1 VHTVR
6 PEVVTELAEQVELLL
21 VTVKAP
27 ALDEALERVEA
38 APRFAVPLLNGIEHM
53 QTLRERLPDT
63 TVVGASI
70 GRIEAWLERPGVV
83 VQPTPSVVMTVASGA
98 PVQLLRRTGAEV
110 RENGSAAEVL
120 WEKLARQAPTAA
132 ATSVTQRP
140 IGELRSDP
148 EWRGRL
154 RAAIEETCA
163 VAAADSVTLSPDA
176 EWEIIEAMPPL
187 LTSSTARD
195 IAAGVPSELD
205 AITGARV
212 RADGA
217 SASTLPCS
225 RRCTTRHAER
235 RCADPGALRL
245 GARARQE
252 RPAARRAPAPRV
264 RDRGR
269 TAGEIFDRVVCS
281 TDSGR
286 IAEVAQRYGADVP
299 FLRPSELAT
308 ATSPDIEWIKHALDQ
323 LDAHYDLF
331 AIVRATNPFRGPT
344 CCAAGSSSCWRPRGG
359 LDPAVELVKQH
370 PGRCGCSRADDAA
383 LLDQS
388 HLDVVARGPVPGAA
402 PVYVRTARSRSRG
415 RASCRRPARA
425 KGGRRPY

>member
-1 VHTVR
+1 VTVAVLGPGAVGGVLTVGLVEAGIDVVCIARPATAAVIRSEGLSLRQGEKVHTVR
-6 PEVVTELAEQVELLL
+6 PQVVTELSEQVELLL
-21 VTVKAP
+21 VTVKTP

-163 VAAADSVTLSPDA
+163 VAAADGVTLSPDA

-205 AITGARV
+205 AITGAAV
-212 RADGA
+212 RAG
-217 SASTLPCS
+217 
-225 RRCTTRHAER
+225 R
-235 RCADPGALRL
+235 RL
-245 GARARQE
+245 GVDT
-252 RPAARRAPAPRV
+252 PV
-264 RDRGR
+264 L
-269 TAGEIFDRVVCS
+269 
-281 TDSGR
+281 
-286 IAEVAQRYGADVP
+286 AQM
-299 FLRPSELAT
+299 
-308 ATSPDIEWIKHALDQ
+308 
-323 LDAHYDLF
+323 YDK
-331 AIVRATNPFRGPT
+331 A
-344 CCAAGSSSCWRPRGG
+344 C
-359 LDPAVELVKQH
+359 
-370 PGRCGCSRADDAA
+370 
-383 LLDQS
+383 
-388 HLDVVARGPVPGAA
+388 
-402 PVYVRTARSRSRG
+402 
-415 RASCRRPARA
+415 RASLR
-425 KGGRRPY
+425 